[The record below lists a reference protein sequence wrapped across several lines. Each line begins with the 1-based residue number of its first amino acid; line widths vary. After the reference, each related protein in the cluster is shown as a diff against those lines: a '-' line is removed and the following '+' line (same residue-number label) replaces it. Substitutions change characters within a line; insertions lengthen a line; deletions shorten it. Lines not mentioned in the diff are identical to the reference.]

1 MQRSLSSKLCRQKCS
16 CNVSLS
22 EFGPR
27 SASSLQNW
35 NCLSAPAPDR
45 QRTAS
50 DAACAHAWMTE
61 IVHPQNR
68 RATKDWTHFQNS
80 TWGASCVQ
88 RRGKGREL
96 AAFPFCGPAKY
107 LLLLQWGT
115 TYRARIKGGPQV
127 AMVGRKFTKL
137 GARLSAGSVQRGY
150 DRYHDNPVKWTAVY
164 GLRRRVIGDLKAVEQ
179 KDRPTAFL
187 STKKNIHCQRLPSRC
202 LKWRRRPRDP
212 LFLFRTSIYLGRYS
226 CDVHLGRGLHGNDV
240 RKGWM
245 GRWMKL
251 ILEPEIMLGLNMVW

>member
-1 MQRSLSSKLCRQKCS
+1 MSSKLCRQKCS

-80 TWGASCVQ
+80 TWGGSCVQ

-150 DRYHDNPVKWTAVY
+150 DRYYDNPVNLSNGPRYTDY
-164 GLRRRVIGDLKAVEQ
+164 GEELSVTLRRSSRKT
-179 KDRPTAFL
+179 DRPLFCRQKKTYIVNAF
-187 STKKNIHCQRLPSRC
+187 
-202 LKWRRRPRDP
+202 
-212 LFLFRTSIYLGRYS
+212 
-226 CDVHLGRGLHGNDV
+226 HLAA
-240 RKGWM
+240 
-245 GRWMKL
+245 
-251 ILEPEIMLGLNMVW
+251 